1 MEKEQKKRLRKSRRD
16 GIFAGV
22 CGGIAEY
29 VDWDPTIVRLL
40 TIILGIFNPTTLI
53 VYLAAALIMPD

>member
-1 MEKEQKKRLRKSRRD
+1 MEKEQKRRLRKNRRD
-16 GIFAGV
+16 GIFTGV